1 MRPRVF
7 ITRRLP
13 QSALDLILAECEA
26 EVWEEELPPPRH
38 VLMDKVRDVDGLL
51 CLLTDKI
58 DAPLMDA
65 APRLKVV
72 SNCAVG
78 YDNIDVPAATQ
89 RGIAVGNTPGVLTE
103 TTADFA
109 FALLLAAARRVV
121 EAERHTRAGKWKT
134 WGLTVL
140 LGQDVFGATLGLIGL
155 GRIGTAVAKR
165 ARGFEMRVLYYDPQ
179 RRPEVEEQLGIS
191 YADLDTVVRQADFL
205 SIHVPLTPTTYHLVN
220 ADLLNKMKKTA
231 ILVNTSRG
239 PIVDQKALYTALR
252 DGVIAGA
259 ALDVTDPEPIP
270 LDDPLLTLD
279 NCIITPHIA
288 SASVATRT
296 KMATMAA
303 LNLLAGVRGEPLPNP
318 VNPEVRARSTT

>member
-1 MRPRVF
+1 MRPKVF

-13 QSALDLILAECEA
+13 QPALDLILPECET
-26 EVWEEELPPPRH
+26 EVWSEELPPPRS

-51 CLLTDKI
+51 SLVTDQI
-58 DAPLMDA
+58 DAPLMDR
-65 APRLKVV
+65 APRLKVI

-140 LGQDVFGATLGLIGL
+140 LGQDVFGATLGLVGL

-179 RRPEVEEQLGIS
+179 RRPDVEAQLGVT
-191 YADLDTVVRQADFL
+191 YADLDTVVREADFL
-205 SIHVPLTPTTYHLVN
+205 SIHTPLTETTRHLVN
-220 ADLLNKMKKTA
+220 ADLLRKMKKTA
-231 ILVNTSRG
+231 ILINTARG
-239 PIVDQKALYTALR
+239 AVVDQAALYTALR
-252 DGVIAGA
+252 EGWIAGA
-259 ALDVTDPEPIP
+259 ALDVTDPEPIA

-296 KMATMAA
+296 KMAVMAA
-303 LNLLAGVRGEPLPNP
+303 RNLLAGVRGEPLPNP
-318 VNPEVRARSTT
+318 VNPEVYIRRNP

>member
-1 MRPRVF
+1 MRPKVF
-7 ITRRLP
+7 ITRQLP
-13 QSALDLILAECEA
+13 QPALDLILPECET
-26 EVWEEELPPPRH
+26 EMWTDELPPPRA

-58 DAPLMDA
+58 DAPLMDN
-65 APRLKVV
+65 APRLKVI

-78 YDNIDVPAATQ
+78 YDNIDVAAATE

-121 EAERHTRAGKWKT
+121 EAERYTRAGKWKT

-140 LGQDVFGATLGLIGL
+140 LGQDVFGATLGLVGL

-179 RRPEVEEQLGIS
+179 RRPEVETQLGIT

-205 SIHVPLTPTTYHLVN
+205 SIHTPLTETTRHLVN
-220 ADLLNKMKKTA
+220 ADLLRKMKKTA
-231 ILVNTSRG
+231 ILVNTARG
-239 PIVDQKALYTALR
+239 AVVDQVALYTALR
-252 DGVIAGA
+252 EGWIAGA

-296 KMATMAA
+296 KMAVMAA
-303 LNLLAGVRGEPLPNP
+303 HNLLAGVRGEPLPNP
-318 VNPEVRARSTT
+318 VNVVRGERVP

>member
-155 GRIGTAVAKR
+155 GRIGMAVAKR

-296 KMATMAA
+296 RMATMAA
-303 LNLLAGVRGEPLPNP
+303 QNLLAGVRGEPLPNP

>member
-1 MRPRVF
+1 MRPKVF
-7 ITRRLP
+7 ITRQLP
-13 QSALDLILAECEA
+13 QPALDLILPECEI
-26 EVWEEELPPPRH
+26 EMWTDELPPPRS
-38 VLMDKVRDVDGLL
+38 VLLDKVRDVDGLL
-51 CLLTDKI
+51 SLLTDKI
-58 DAPLMDA
+58 DAPLMDN
-65 APRLKVV
+65 APRLKVI

-109 FALLLAAARRVV
+109 FALLLTAARRVV
-121 EAERHTRAGKWKT
+121 EAERYTRAGKWKT

-140 LGQDVFGATLGLIGL
+140 LGQDVFGATLGLVGL

-165 ARGFEMRVLYYDPQ
+165 ARGFEMRVLYYDLQ
-179 RRPEVEEQLGIS
+179 RRPDLEAQLGIA

-205 SIHVPLTPTTYHLVN
+205 SIHTPLTETTRHLIN
-220 ADLLNKMKKTA
+220 ADALGKMKKTA
-231 ILVNTSRG
+231 ILINTARG
-239 PIVDQKALYTALR
+239 AVVDQAALYTALR
-252 DGVIAGA
+252 EGWIAGA
-259 ALDVTDPEPIP
+259 ALDVTDPEPIA

-296 KMATMAA
+296 KVAVMAA
-303 LNLLAGVRGEPLPNP
+303 HNLLAGVRGEPLPNP
-318 VNPEVRARSTT
+318 VNVVRGGRAR